1 MAVAH
6 PTLIATTTDWLDYP
20 TGYSPVASAPDG
32 VELFSLQAA
41 DSAASKLQARWHHDY
56 LPGEDATLSQPAA
69 VNVTATFAAVWPVQ
83 DGGLLETSLSF
94 VEPRHSPAE
103 RGTPAGRGSAL
114 FTIDPG
120 DLRSFLIS
128 RP

>member
-1 MAVAH
+1 MPVAH
-6 PTLIATTTDWLDYP
+6 PTLLAATTDWLNYP
-20 TGYSPVASAPDG
+20 TGYVPMPSSPDG
-32 VELFSLQAA
+32 VELFSLQAS

-69 VNVTATFAAVWPVQ
+69 VNVTATFAAVWSVQ
-83 DGGLLETSLSF
+83 DGSLLETSLSF
-94 VEPRHSPAE
+94 VEPRHTPAE
-103 RGTPAGRGSAL
+103 QDPPAGRGSAL